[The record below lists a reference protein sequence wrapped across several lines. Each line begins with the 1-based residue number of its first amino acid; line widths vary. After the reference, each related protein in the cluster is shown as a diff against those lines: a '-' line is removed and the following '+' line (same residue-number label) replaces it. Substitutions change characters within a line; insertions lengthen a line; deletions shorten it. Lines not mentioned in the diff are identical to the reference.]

1 MNACQAARNE
11 MRNLAGQPSTRIA
24 AIEGATRNE
33 GAATVATI
41 GLRSRQHTALP
52 LIRACDQ
59 FVDPISI
66 QHRSIVAFDRR
77 RRRRDRGDRLTR
89 AAARMRAARQFM
101 D

>member
-59 FVDPISI
+59 FVEPISI
-66 QHRSIVAFDRR
+66 CNVRSLHSIAVAD
-77 RRRRDRGDRLTR
+77 GATGVIG
-89 AAARMRAARQFM
+89 
-101 D
+101 